1 MYYQIFQQGGKRC
14 IKEYF
19 KRLNINSQAI
29 IAKTTKYNREAE
41 VWVEETKYQP
51 EKVFGIKWGSSVY
64 RCIFYIISYNH
75 LKCINSFVNCL
86 VRIKVENNILF
97 HFISFFLIVVST
109 LTLAFWGAFSE
120 VILEWWK
127 LLHLCTSNLLIR
139 MNFRKL
145 TDKTR
150 LFLFV
155 FIFLFFF
162 HLKNQR
168 QTKTQNLI
176 LIKDLIG
183 DVTEDLI
190 AIESASA
197 TFFFTRK

>member
-1 MYYQIFQQGGKRC
+1 
-14 IKEYF
+14 
-19 KRLNINSQAI
+19 
-29 IAKTTKYNREAE
+29 
-41 VWVEETKYQP
+41 
-51 EKVFGIKWGSSVY
+51 
-64 RCIFYIISYNH
+64 
-75 LKCINSFVNCL
+75 
-86 VRIKVENNILF
+86 
-97 HFISFFLIVVST
+97 
-109 LTLAFWGAFSE
+109 
-120 VILEWWK
+120 
-127 LLHLCTSNLLIR
+127 

-168 QTKTQNLI
+168 QIKTQNLL

>member
-1 MYYQIFQQGGKRC
+1 MRKFFVQMY
-14 IKEYF
+14 
-19 KRLNINSQAI
+19 LS
-29 IAKTTKYNREAE
+29 YNF
-41 VWVEETKYQP
+41 T
-51 EKVFGIKWGSSVY
+51 
-64 RCIFYIISYNH
+64 YNH
-75 LKCINSFVNCL
+75 LQCINSFVICL
-86 VRIKVENNILF
+86 VRIKVENNFLF
-97 HFISFFLIVVST
+97 NFISFFLIDAST

-155 FIFLFFF
+155 FVLLFFF

-183 DVTEDLI
+183 DVTKDLI
-190 AIESASA
+190 VIQSASA
-197 TFFFTRK
+197 KPNKTNSKVSLSSSQESKKEIWSTLKRYTIW